1 MSKKSK
7 KLQIRSDIIAIV
19 ISFAM
24 AALSFFTSPL
34 IFASFYIFMGLLR
47 LVILLI
53 DLILVRKGDSKET
66 IFKKE
71 RLICRIVGVVILLMN
86 SALISVVL
94 VSIFNKQPNG
104 FFLKYKWLAYGY
116 IIYAIY
122 KFVYATILLFKARTF
137 SPYKETV
144 CYLSFIT
151 GFSALINLEVL
162 VAYIFNQNGSSIFR
176 TIESVGAS
184 FIALVI
190 FVLAI
195 FMIVSRKVPKEIQ
208 NK

>member
-1 MSKKSK
+1 
-7 KLQIRSDIIAIV
+7 
-19 ISFAM
+19 
-24 AALSFFTSPL
+24 
-34 IFASFYIFMGLLR
+34 MGLLR
-47 LVILLI
+47 LVILVI

-71 RLICRIVGVVILLMN
+71 RLICRIVGIVILLMN

-94 VSIFNKQPNG
+94 VSIFNKQPNA

-122 KFVYATILLFKARTF
+122 KFVYATILLLKARKSF
-137 SPYKETV
+137 LPYKETV

-151 GFSALINLEVL
+151 GLSALINLEVL
-162 VAYIFNQNGSSIFR
+162 VAYIFDQNGSSIFK
-176 TIESVGAS
+176 TLESVGAS
-184 FIALVI
+184 FIALVV

-195 FMIVSRKVPKEIQ
+195 FMIVSRKVPNEIQ